1 MLPSRNRQTADPK
14 NILYG
19 NTAIQKYFRK
29 KIKIID
35 KVLQRRTNHD
45 EPARDTA
52 SHLCIL
58 SD

>member
-1 MLPSRNRQTADPK
+1 MAPSRNRQKADPK

-35 KVLQRRTNHD
+35 KVLQRRTKT
-45 EPARDTA
+45 DTA
-52 SHLCIL
+52 FYLY
-58 SD
+58 